1 MPTMMSFHCPVGKVD
16 SVKVFNL
23 SPDAGIYYF
32 NAGNPKVYRNALFL
46 REWVEEMTVSSSS

>member
-1 MPTMMSFHCPVGKVD
+1 MMSFHCPVGKVD

-32 NAGNPKVYRNALFL
+32 DAGNPKVYRNALFL